1 MLFYAAAA
9 LGFVITL
16 PGDLFFWTIDSAQMI
31 QDPAICRSA
40 DQTIGDYLIK
50 GQWTNAPWRPVCK
63 EE

>member
-9 LGFVITL
+9 LGFIISL
-16 PGDLFFWTIDSAQMI
+16 PGDLFFWAIDSAQMI

-40 DQTIGDYLIK
+40 DLTIGDYLVK

>member
-16 PGDLFFWTIDSAQMI
+16 PGDLFFWAIDSAQMI
-31 QDPAICRSA
+31 QDPAICRSS
-40 DQTIGDYLIK
+40 DQTIGDYLVK